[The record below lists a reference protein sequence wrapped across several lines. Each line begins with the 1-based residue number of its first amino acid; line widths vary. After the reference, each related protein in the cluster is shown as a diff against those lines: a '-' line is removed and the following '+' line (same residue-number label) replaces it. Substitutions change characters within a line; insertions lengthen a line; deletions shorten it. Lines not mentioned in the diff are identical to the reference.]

1 MSLEPETLFKT
12 SEALVRLMALAPDEV
27 GTKHYHSCLF
37 ETVICVEGE
46 IALFVAGNDHSQV
59 LLPGQQASVPSPL
72 AHWLENR
79 RPTPSRYILAQ
90 NGGAYDFMPLV

>member
-1 MSLEPETLFKT
+1 MPPEPETLFET
-12 SEALVRLMALAPDEV
+12 NEVLVRLMALAPYEI
-27 GTKHYHSCLF
+27 GKKHYHSYLF

-46 IALFVAGNDHSQV
+46 IALFIVGNDRSQV

-79 RPTPSRYILAQ
+79 RPTLARYILAQ
-90 NGGAYDFMPLV
+90 SGGAYDFLPLV